1 MKYYPQANKY
11 YVHNSIPILMLSH
24 IWFGKNK
31 FGSNPKMNLNIIR
44 RVCKLKFN
52 LSVWEWFL
60 TLSDQFKFRSWKNS
74 WSVTFILYS
83 NTTEHRWYVGCWKVS
98 DRMAV
103 YSLKCTV
110 KTLCTRYT
118 FFWMSNHTLSPNMA
132 AQLAN
137 DLDYIKHCSG
147 KHCK

>member
-1 MKYYPQANKY
+1 MVKYYPQANKY
-11 YVHNSIPILMLSH
+11 YVHNSIPTLMLSH

-44 RVCKLKFN
+44 RVYKLKFN

-60 TLSDQFKFRSWKNS
+60 TLSDQFKFRSWKTLGQLHLYYTQTLQS
-74 WSVTFILYS
+74 TVDMWVVEKLVIELQFIHWSV
-83 NTTEHRWYVGCWKVS
+83 
-98 DRMAV
+98 
-103 YSLKCTV
+103 V

-137 DLDYIKHCSG
+137 DLDHIKHCSG
-147 KHCK
+147 